1 MKKFFILVSILATIL
16 LLTVCTSQVTPPPPA
31 TPTATASPP
40 ATSTATATPHP
51 TPTATAPL
59 PTPASTPTPPP
70 APLPPIVVAEGVA
83 RQDVMAQ
90 LPVAEVECTRQ
101 SLGEAAFGQFSRGD
115 FSEEPSETEE
125 EALSRCLSEQSL
137 SRFFI
142 GLAVDELGRLGD
154 DTLACMGDALSE
166 RDLHAVF
173 FGEGDWGETLQ
184 AMDGCLNDEERVR
197 AEPGGLFGDV
207 AGEGPTGSPGLV
219 DVGGRQLYLTC
230 EGEGST
236 TVVMEAGGRG
246 NSGSWYLVQPFVAH
260 FTRVC
265 AYDRAGTGY
274 SESAPALETA
284 QEIADELHSLL
295 ASAGVDG
302 PYVLVG
308 HSLGGIL
315 VRVFAHR
322 YLNEVAGMVLVD
334 TGHGDPV
341 ARFQAELTEE
351 EWLLVRD
358 VILHRD
364 AGFALPGGL
373 DLLGPDLG
381 DLPLVVL
388 TAGRRDASPVPPDI
402 AERLEQVRQDS
413 QQELVGLSSNSTH
426 IVARESG
433 HSIQMEQPDLVIE
446 AIRRVVEEVTG
457 GH

>member
-154 DTLACMGDALSE
+154 DTLVCMGDALSE

-322 YLNEVAGMVLVD
+322 YLN
-334 TGHGDPV
+334 
-341 ARFQAELTEE
+341 
-351 EWLLVRD
+351 
-358 VILHRD
+358 
-364 AGFALPGGL
+364 
-373 DLLGPDLG
+373 
-381 DLPLVVL
+381 
-388 TAGRRDASPVPPDI
+388 
-402 AERLEQVRQDS
+402 
-413 QQELVGLSSNSTH
+413 
-426 IVARESG
+426 
-433 HSIQMEQPDLVIE
+433 
-446 AIRRVVEEVTG
+446 
-457 GH
+457 